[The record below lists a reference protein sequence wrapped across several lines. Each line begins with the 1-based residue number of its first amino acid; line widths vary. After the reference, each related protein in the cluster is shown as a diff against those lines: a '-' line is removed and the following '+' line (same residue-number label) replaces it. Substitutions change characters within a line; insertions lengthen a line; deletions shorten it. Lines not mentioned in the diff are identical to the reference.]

1 MPHLE
6 AVNTSPTR
14 ADVWNASNVHCRA
27 RYQLLAEAEPDLLCR
42 VLNLFALQC
51 LTPEQVQVQRKEDW
65 LTVEIVID
73 GLSWHRAQVIA
84 EKLRNLISV
93 CSVDVQ
99 GADAAWIEAVQA
111 AG

>member
-14 ADVWNASNVHCRA
+14 ADVWSVGNAHCRVH
-27 RYQLLAEAEPDLLCR
+27 YQLQAEAEPDLLCR
-42 VLNLFALQC
+42 ALNLFALQC
-51 LTPEQVQVQRKEDW
+51 LTPQQVNVLR
-65 LTVEIVID
+65 LTDLLAIDIVVD

-93 CSVDVQ
+93 CSVELQEVDCAWAEDVK
-99 GADAAWIEAVQA
+99 A

>member
-6 AVNTSPTR
+6 AVNTPAPR
-14 ADVWNASNVHCRA
+14 ADVWNASNAHCHA
-27 RYQLLAEAEPDLLCR
+27 QYQILAEAEPDLLVR
-42 VLNLFALQC
+42 VLNLFALQF
-51 LTPEQVQVQRKEDW
+51 LTPEQVNVQRLDD
-65 LTVEIVID
+65 LLSIDIVMS

-93 CSVDVQ
+93 CSVNLQ
-99 GADAAWIEAVQA
+99 NPETAWDAPTQA

>member
-1 MPHLE
+1 MPYLE

-14 ADVWNASNVHCRA
+14 FDAWNAGNAHCRVH
-27 RYQLLAEAEPDLLCR
+27 YQLLAEAEPDLLCR
-42 VLNLFALQC
+42 ALNLFALQC
-51 LTPEQVQVQRKEDW
+51 LTPDQVKVQRQED
-65 LTVEIVID
+65 LLAIDIVID

-93 CSVDVQ
+93 CSVELQ
-99 GADAAWIEAVQA
+99 SADSAWVEAAQA